1 MSDFTGA
8 DALGTDPDMVA
19 GTPPTEIPDEPTDED
34 TEDEPDVLEQPDAAP
49 LHDADGR

>member
-8 DALGTDPDMVA
+8 DALGTDPDMVV
-19 GTPPTEIPDEPTDED
+19 GTPPTEIPDEPAGGD

-49 LHDADGR
+49 TGDPEAG